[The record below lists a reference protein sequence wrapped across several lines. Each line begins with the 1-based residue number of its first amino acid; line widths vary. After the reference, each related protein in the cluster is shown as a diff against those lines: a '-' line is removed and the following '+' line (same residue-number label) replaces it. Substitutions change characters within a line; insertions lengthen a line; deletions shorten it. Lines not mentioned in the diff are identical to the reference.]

1 MKKVKM
7 LLAVLSLCVLCGCG
21 LASESQT
28 NANGDTKSQT
38 EDNSAEKQKEKIVVG
53 TPDNLEVSVNG
64 EYAIISWGQGKNAT
78 GYEYDLGSGIKNTEK
93 DRPNWRD
100 LSPEVKLS
108 LKLEPTMIQKRPLFI
123 PNGRA

>member
-1 MKKVKM
+1 M

-38 EDNSAEKQKEKIVVG
+38 EDNSAGKQKEKIVVG

-64 EYAIISWGQGKNAT
+64 EYAIISWGQGKHAKT
-78 GYEYDLGSGIKNTEK
+78 QKK